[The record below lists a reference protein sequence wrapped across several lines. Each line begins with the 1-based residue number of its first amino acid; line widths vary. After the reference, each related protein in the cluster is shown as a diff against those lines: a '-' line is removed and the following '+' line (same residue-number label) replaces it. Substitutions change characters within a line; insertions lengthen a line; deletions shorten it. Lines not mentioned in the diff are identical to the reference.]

1 MVYVAQKSENIK
13 LRKTF
18 FNPKKLAMK
27 IFTKHCLAITLL
39 CVFVSST
46 LNAQVGVG
54 TTTPNSSA
62 VLDVYSTK
70 KGFLPPRLTS
80 QARDSIV
87 LPANGLMV
95 WCANCAPS
103 GELDIYNGAEWQTA
117 AGDTA
122 AVGPSPYS
130 LNIGDSYLGG
140 VLAYI
145 YQPGDLE
152 YVAGEI
158 HGIVATK
165 SDVGAYISV
174 NTVYQ
179 LNTDTIIHAWQI
191 TGSSVLTG
199 ATDTATGQG
208 DRNTKQIVS
217 ALGTG
222 NYAAYICKYYNDG
235 SSWWY
240 LPDWHE
246 MLKLYAN
253 KANIGGFIGQVY
265 STSSKTWGLQGGRFY
280 GVYWTSTAG
289 LVQIGVEEG
298 HWGTSVDLGAGS
310 INGSDT
316 RTNTHYIRPVKRF

>member
-1 MVYVAQKSENIK
+1 MMK
-13 LRKTF
+13 L
-18 FNPKKLAMK
+18 
-27 IFTKHCLAITLL
+27 FTKHCFAIALL
-39 CVFVSST
+39 SICVSPT
-46 LNAQVGVG
+46 LNAQVGIG
-54 TTTPNSSA
+54 TSTPKSSA

-80 QARDSIV
+80 QTRDSMV

-95 WCANCAPS
+95 WCTNCAPS

-158 HGIVATK
+158 HGIVATQN
-165 SDVGAYISV
+165 DVGTYISG
-174 NTVYQ
+174 NTVFQ
-179 LNTDTIIHAWQI
+179 INADTIIHPWQI
-191 TGSSVLTG
+191 TGSSVLAG
-199 ATDTATGQG
+199 ATDTAKGQG
-208 DRNTKQIVS
+208 DRNTKQIIT

-222 NYAAYICKYYNDG
+222 NYAAYICKYYNNG

-240 LPDWHE
+240 LPDENE
-246 MLKLYAN
+246 MLKLYAQ

-265 STSSKTWGLQGGRFY
+265 HTSSKTWGLQGGKSY
-280 GVYWTSTAG
+280 GLYWTSTTG
-289 LVQIGVEEG
+289 YVQYGQESG
-298 HWGTSVDLGAGS
+298 HDATSVYLGSG
-310 INGSDT
+310 NVNHLDT
-316 RTNTHYIRPVKRF
+316 RTNTYYIRPVKKF